1 MKWPNLVYAFIQKT
15 KPWNIPYVAGRHA
28 FFCAWAAEH
37 RPAQQPHAFVLY
49 AVATTE
55 IDVKGKIFRLQSYVY
70 TSGQHVINRFS
81 MRPRGSGS

>member
-1 MKWPNLVYAFIQKT
+1 MLSYKRRSHGTSRTSLDGMPSSAHGLPSTAQ
-15 KPWNIPYVAGRHA
+15 
-28 FFCAWAAEH
+28 
-37 RPAQQPHAFVLY
+37 PAQQPHAFVLY